1 MFVTQAAED
10 HTLFP
15 TAVSEEE
22 LDEAKKKSNLKSF
35 FISSKIILAPGG
47 GCHKSPEPQGTL
59 IIGSKAA
66 EQWES

>member
-1 MFVTQAAED
+1 MAED

-22 LDEAKKKSNLKSF
+22 LDEAKKKSNLKRF
-35 FISSKIILAPGG
+35 FISSKIILAPGR
-47 GCHKSPEPQGTL
+47 GCHKSPGLQGTL
-59 IIGSKAA
+59 IIGSKAE